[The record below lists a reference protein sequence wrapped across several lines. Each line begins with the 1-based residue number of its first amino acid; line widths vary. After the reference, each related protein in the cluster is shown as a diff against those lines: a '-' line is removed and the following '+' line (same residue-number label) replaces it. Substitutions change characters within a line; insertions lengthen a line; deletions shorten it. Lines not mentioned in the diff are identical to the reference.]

1 MTLLRRLLPIAAL
14 AAVML
19 FPAVTRAEAT
29 LDRIKA
35 SGTISLGYRE
45 ASVPF
50 SYVGN
55 DREPWGYSVE
65 LCSKVAASIRKELK
79 LADLKIR
86 WVPVTSGNRISKL
99 KAREIDLECGSTTA
113 TLSRMKEVDFSLI
126 VFADGGSYMTRAD
139 SGIKNFGDLGG
150 KKLAVATGTT
160 TQKTITEALKR
171 GNVAAEVVLVEDHDD
186 GVAALAQGKVD
197 AYASDRAL
205 LVGIALGSGNSSAFK
220 LASEFFSYEPYAL
233 MLRRDDQDF
242 RVAVNRELA
251 RLFRSGEIL
260 AIYERWFGAVAKP
273 GPTLESLY
281 FLNGLPE

>member
-1 MTLLRRLLPIAAL
+1 MTPFRRLLPLAAL
-14 AAVML
+14 SLAML
-19 FPAVTRAEAT
+19 LPVSAQAKGT

-35 SGTISLGYRE
+35 SGTIALGYRE

-55 DREPWGYSVE
+55 DRQPAGYSVE
-65 LCSKVAASIRKELK
+65 LCSKVAAAIRTELK

-86 WVPVTSGNRISKL
+86 WVPVTPGNRMDKL

-113 TLSRMKEVDFSLI
+113 ALSRMKDVDFSLT

-139 SGIKNFGDLGG
+139 SEVKNLGDLAG

-160 TQKTITEALKR
+160 TQRTIGEALKR
-171 GNVAAEVVLVEDHDD
+171 GNIAAEVVQVKDHAE
-186 GVAALAQGKVD
+186 GITALAQGKVD

-205 LVGIALGSGNSSAFK
+205 LVGIALGSGNSSAFR

-251 RLFRSGEIL
+251 RLFRTGEIYP
-260 AIYERWFGAVAKP
+260 IYERWFGAVAKP